1 MLQKR
6 YTVFKDVSYP
16 EEKWEELVG
25 ILNDIK
31 TQFTYHKGKFLYIHL
46 IFHRIPQSIV
56 DRIRSAI
63 RTILPQAV
71 VTGMPE
77 TVFAEKK
84 ENSYLIINANIYLK
98 TDLKILSYNG
108 MPDDYEA
115 LGRQIGEEIAGVP

>member
-1 MLQKR
+1 
-6 YTVFKDVSYP
+6 
-16 EEKWEELVG
+16 
-25 ILNDIK
+25 
-31 TQFTYHKGKFLYIHL
+31 
-46 IFHRIPQSIV
+46 
-56 DRIRSAI
+56 
-63 RTILPQAV
+63 
-71 VTGMPE
+71 MPE